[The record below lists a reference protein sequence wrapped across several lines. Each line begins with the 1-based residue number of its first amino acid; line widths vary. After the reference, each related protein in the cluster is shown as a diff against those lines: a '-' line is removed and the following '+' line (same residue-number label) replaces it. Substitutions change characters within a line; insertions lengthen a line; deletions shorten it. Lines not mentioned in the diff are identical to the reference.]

1 MPRLSGHSSC
11 ISQRILLTQSTS
23 LAVPTINVKVI
34 SCHFVAWYI
43 FSAFP
48 SLFCKLLLSCSFL
61 FKIYLLY
68 EQAIAFLKSLIV
80 TVCSKTLSLYS
91 YFELIR
97 KLLSFSAKNQNCFKG
112 QVFLLHHTSQI
123 MISTLKSILLTNL
136 TKNISQ
142 TTQPM

>member
-48 SLFCKLLLSCSFL
+48 SLFCKLLLSCSVSCLRFTCFMSKLLL
-61 FKIYLLY
+61 FWSLLLL
-68 EQAIAFLKSLIV
+68 QFAQK
-80 TVCSKTLSLYS
+80 LSLYS

-97 KLLSFSAKNQNCFKG
+97 KLLSFSATKQNCFKG
-112 QVFLLHHTSQI
+112 QVFLKHHTSQI
-123 MISTLKSILLTNL
+123 MISTLKPILLTNL